1 MIMKMKNL
9 VPVFAALVAA
19 PFAVAAE
26 TPADALAAP
35 AAEKSVEITPEQRT
49 LFLQGLGWIVGT
61 RGGIEELRLS
71 EADSFAVAEGFRL
84 ALLGKGRDIPEKI
97 FAQNDAYEKFVT
109 EMQTNALRQEKAERE
124 AASAENKKLGEAF
137 VAKTVAEDK
146 SFETL
151 PSGVLLKIV
160 AAGAADKKPTLADTI
175 SIRYTGKLISGVIF
189 DSSARDEKTGE
200 PKAFVAGEGATVE
213 LPLGALIPAWQEA
226 LPRIGEGGRCTI
238 VAPAAQAYGDRA
250 VSVIPAGSTLVFDIE
265 LVKILPP
272 EAAADEEE
280 SAAEADAPAPEK

>member
-9 VPVFAALVAA
+9 VPVFVALAAA
-19 PFAVAAE
+19 PFGVAAE
-26 TPADALAAP
+26 TPADAPAAP
-35 AAEKSVEITPEQRT
+35 AAESSVEITPEQRT
-49 LFLQGLGWIVGT
+49 LFLQGLGWVVGM
-61 RGGIEELRLS
+61 RGGIEELRIS

-84 ALLGKGRDIPEKI
+84 ALLCKGRDIPEKI
-97 FAQNDAYEKFVT
+97 VAQNAAYEKFVT
-109 EMQTNALRQEKAERE
+109 ELQANAERQAKAELAVQV
-124 AASAENKKLGEAF
+124 AANKKLGKAF
-137 VAKTVAEDK
+137 VAKIVDDDK

-151 PSGVLLKIV
+151 PSGVLLKVI

-175 SIRYTGKLISGVIF
+175 SIRYTGKLISGEIF

-200 PKAFVAGEGATVE
+200 PKAFVAGEGETVE
-213 LPLGALIPAWQEA
+213 LPLGSLIPAWQEA

-250 VSVIPAGSTLVFDIE
+250 VGGIPAGSTLVFDIE

-272 EAAADEEE
+272 ETAPDEEVVVD
-280 SAAEADAPAPEK
+280 EADAPAPEK